1 MTGIAHTFANSNPIT
16 KVFDTMQGSV
26 LTPILDGILIII
38 ATIAVI
44 FIIKDVISAA
54 TSEQGVE
61 QRNHIKAAVI
71 VLVACLLL
79 GFLPSLINWFI
90 GLGGSG
96 IHQVSFGGK

>member
-1 MTGIAHTFANSNPIT
+1 MTGIAHTYAASNPIT

-26 LTPILDGILIII
+26 LTPILDGILIVI

-71 VLVACLLL
+71 VLVACMLL

-90 GLGGSG
+90 SLGGTGISG
-96 IHQVSFGGK
+96 VTFGGK